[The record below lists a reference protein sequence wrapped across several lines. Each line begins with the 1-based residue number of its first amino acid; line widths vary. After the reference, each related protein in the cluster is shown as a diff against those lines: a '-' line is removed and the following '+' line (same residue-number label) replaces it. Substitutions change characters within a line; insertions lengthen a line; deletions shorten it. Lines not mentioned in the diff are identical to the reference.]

1 MSDRGGGPA
10 AGEAGRP
17 GVVPAWP
24 GVVESVLDT
33 IGGTPVVRLRRLP
46 GPDDAF
52 VLAKLEAR
60 NPGGSVKDRIA
71 LSMVLDAERRGLL
84 KPGDTIV
91 EATSGNTGIGLCV
104 VAAARGYRLVLTMP
118 EDMSLE
124 RRRLF
129 RWLGAELV
137 LTPAIEGMSGAVYAA
152 EELAREKG
160 YFLPR
165 QFENP
170 ANPEAHRETTAR
182 EILAATGG
190 RLDAFVAGVGTG
202 GTLTG
207 VGEVLRRELPG
218 VRIVA
223 VEPARSAVLSGKRP
237 GFTRIQGLGAGFVPG
252 VLNRDVYHEVVAVS
266 DQDAIETARRLAR
279 QEGILCGFSSGAAC
293 WAALQVAR
301 RLGPGKTVLAI
312 FPDTGERYVSMM
324 ELDD

>member
-1 MSDRGGGPA
+1 MVTASNDGDRGP
-10 AGEAGRP
+10 EAP
-17 GVVPAWP
+17 GWP
-24 GVVESVLDT
+24 GVAESVLET
-33 IGGTPVVRLRRLP
+33 IGGTPMVRLRRLV
-46 GPDDAF
+46 GPRDAHL
-52 VLAKLEAR
+52 LAKLEAR

-71 LSMVLDAERRGLL
+71 LSMVEDAERRGVL
-84 KPGDTIV
+84 KPGDTLV

-104 VAAARGYRLVLTMP
+104 VAAAKGYRLVLTMP
-118 EDMSLE
+118 EDMSAE

-129 RWLGAELV
+129 QWMGAELM

-152 EELAREKG
+152 QELAREHG

-170 ANPEAHRETTAR
+170 ANPQAHRDTTAP

-207 VGEVLRRELPG
+207 TAEVLRREVPG
-218 VRIVA
+218 LLVVA

-237 GFTRIQGLGAGFVPG
+237 GFTKIQGLGAGFVPG
-252 VLNRDVYHEVVAVS
+252 VLNREVYDEVIAVA
-266 DQDAIETARRLAR
+266 DQDAIDTARRLAR
-279 QEGILCGFSSGAAC
+279 EEGLLCGFSSGAAC

-301 RLGPGKTVLAI
+301 RLGPQKTVVTL
-312 FPDTGERYVSMM
+312 FPDTGERYLSLL
-324 ELDD
+324 EA

>member
-1 MSDRGGGPA
+1 MVTESNERRGGAEFP
-10 AGEAGRP
+10 GRP
-17 GVVPAWP
+17 GVA
-24 GVVESVLDT
+24 ESVLET
-33 IGGTPVVRLRRLP
+33 IGATPLVRLRRLP
-46 GPDDAF
+46 GAEDAF
-52 VLAKLEAR
+52 VLAKLESR

-71 LSMVLDAERRGLL
+71 LSMVEDAERRGLL

-104 VAAARGYRLVLTMP
+104 VAAAKGYRLILTMP
-118 EDMSLE
+118 EDMSAE

-129 RWLGAELV
+129 SWMGAELV

-152 EELAREKG
+152 NELAREHG

-170 ANPEAHRETTAR
+170 ANPRVHRETTGP

-207 VGEVLRRELPG
+207 TGEVLRREVPG
-218 VRIVA
+218 LLVVA

-237 GFTRIQGLGAGFVPG
+237 GFTKIQGLGAGFVPG
-252 VLNRDVYHEVVAVS
+252 VLNREVYDEVIAVA
-266 DQDAIETARRLAR
+266 DQDAIDTARRLAR
-279 QEGILCGFSSGAAC
+279 EEGILCGFSSGAAC

-301 RLGPGKTVLAI
+301 RLGPGKTVVTL
-312 FPDTGERYVSMM
+312 FPDTGERYLSLM
-324 ELDD
+324 EA